1 MCASDGIRWNLI
13 SQRSISHGNKSL
25 HMLEYSMRISIWIR
39 TPCECYKLCYTFG
52 FGSEKERGKNLTC
65 ETNHQRISGFCIYTF
80 YHTLTHSNTH
90 TRSPVLTH
98 NHLSLPAHW
107 LRAECPLWS
116 KPSYASTAWQCVR
129 PGPTQEEN
137 MCSPKC
143 EVSLAARNS
152 ICDAQFCVASMLWR
166 DSC

>member
-1 MCASDGIRWNLI
+1 MAINHCKCW
-13 SQRSISHGNKSL
+13 SI
-25 HMLEYSMRISIWIR
+25 
-39 TPCECYKLCYTFG
+39 PCVYRFESGLLANAINCVTLLVLG
-52 FGSEKERGKNLTC
+52 
-65 ETNHQRISGFCIYTF
+65 HQRISGFCIYTF

-107 LRAECPLWS
+107 LRAEYPLWS